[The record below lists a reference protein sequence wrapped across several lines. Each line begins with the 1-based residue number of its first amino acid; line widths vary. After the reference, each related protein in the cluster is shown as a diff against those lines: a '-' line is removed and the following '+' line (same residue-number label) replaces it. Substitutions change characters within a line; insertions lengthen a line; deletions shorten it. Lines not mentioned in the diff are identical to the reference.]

1 MSKIENKAAD
11 RKRKRSNETF
21 ALTGGERTFET
32 INLIVL
38 ILIGALMLF
47 PFLNMAAKSFSSEN
61 AILTGKVLFWP
72 VGFQTGTYKYVMR
85 QAQFWNSF
93 KVSVL
98 ITLMGTAGAMIIS
111 CLTAYPLS
119 KTWLYGRKPLLLL
132 FVFTMLFGGGMVPS
146 YLLMRSLGLINTIW
160 VLFVP
165 AMLSVYNMILLKNF
179 FEDIP
184 ESIEESAE
192 LDGAGSLR
200 ILVSIV
206 LPMSLPA
213 IATIGLFYAV
223 GFWDNYMSGLL
234 YITKP
239 ELKPLQQYLYEIVTE
254 SINVDETLSMDAQE
268 NAALNTDAIRSATIM
283 LACVP
288 IMCVYPFLQKYF
300 VKGMRVGSVK
310 G

>member
-1 MSKIENKAAD
+1 MSKSENKAAD

-72 VGFQTGTYKYVMR
+72 VGFQTGTYKYVIR

-93 KVSVL
+93 KVSVM

-184 ESIEESAE
+184 DSIEESAE

>member
-1 MSKIENKAAD
+1 MSKNQNKAAD

-61 AILTGKVLFWP
+61 AILTGRVLFWP

-93 KVSVL
+93 KVSVF
-98 ITLMGTAGAMIIS
+98 ITVAGTAGAMIIS

-165 AMLSVYNMILLKNF
+165 AMLSVYNMILL
-179 FEDIP
+179 
-184 ESIEESAE
+184 
-192 LDGAGSLR
+192 
-200 ILVSIV
+200 
-206 LPMSLPA
+206 
-213 IATIGLFYAV
+213 
-223 GFWDNYMSGLL
+223 
-234 YITKP
+234 
-239 ELKPLQQYLYEIVTE
+239 
-254 SINVDETLSMDAQE
+254 
-268 NAALNTDAIRSATIM
+268 
-283 LACVP
+283 
-288 IMCVYPFLQKYF
+288 
-300 VKGMRVGSVK
+300 
-310 G
+310 

>member
-1 MSKIENKAAD
+1 MSKKKKA
-11 RKRKRSNETF
+11 F
-21 ALTGGERTFET
+21 GLTTGERVFET
-32 INLIVL
+32 LNLILLVF
-38 ILIGALMLF
+38 IGALMLF
-47 PFLNMAAKSFSSEN
+47 PFLNMVAKSFSSET
-61 AILTGKVLFWP
+61 AILTGSVLFWP
-72 VGFQTGTYKYVMR
+72 VGFQTGTYKFVMH

-98 ITLMGTAGAMIIS
+98 ITVMGTAGAMIVS

-119 KTWLYGRKPLLLL
+119 KRWLYGRKTLMLV

-146 YLLMRSLGLINTIW
+146 YLLMRSLNLINTIW

-165 AMLSVYNMILLKNF
+165 SMLSVYNMILLKNF

-184 ESIEESAE
+184 ESVEESAE

-234 YITKP
+234 YVTNPKC
-239 ELKPLQQYLYEIVTE
+239 KPLQQYLYEIVKE
-254 SINVDETLSMDAQE
+254 SITVDETLSMDAQE

>member
-1 MSKIENKAAD
+1 MSKSENKAAD

-72 VGFQTGTYKYVMR
+72 VGFQTGTYKYVIR

-93 KVSVL
+93 KVSVM

-184 ESIEESAE
+184 DSIEESAE

-206 LPMSLPA
+206 LTMSLPA

-254 SINVDETLSMDAQE
+254 SINVDKEMSMDAQE

>member
-1 MSKIENKAAD
+1 MSHTEKKAD
-11 RKRKRSNETF
+11 RKLKRSNETF
-21 ALTGGERTFET
+21 ALTKGERTFE
-32 INLIVL
+32 IVNLTLL
-38 ILIGALMLF
+38 IILGALMLF
-47 PFLNMAAKSFSSEN
+47 PFLNMVAKSFSSDT
-61 AILTGKVLFWP
+61 AILNGDVLFWP
-72 VGFQTGTYKYVMR
+72 VGFQTTTYKYVVQ

-93 KVSVL
+93 RVSIF
-98 ITLMGTAGAMIIS
+98 ITIMGTAGAMVVS

-119 KTWLYGRKPLLLL
+119 KTWLFGRKPLLML
-132 FVFTMLFGGGMVPS
+132 FVFTMLFGGGMIPS
-146 YLLMRSLGLINTIW
+146 YLLMRSLGLVNTIW

-165 AMLSVYNMILLKNF
+165 GMLSVYNMILLKNF

-184 ESIEESAE
+184 SSIEESAE

-223 GFWDNYMSGLL
+223 GFWDNYMTSLI

-254 SINVDETLSMDAQE
+254 SLNVDQTMSMDAQE

-283 LACVP
+283 LSCVP

>member
-32 INLIVL
+32 INLILL

-93 KVSVL
+93 KVSVF
-98 ITLMGTAGAMIIS
+98 ITVMGTAGAMILS

>member
-1 MSKIENKAAD
+1 MSKSENKAAD

-72 VGFQTGTYKYVMR
+72 VGFQTGTYKYVIR

-93 KVSVL
+93 KVSVM

-184 ESIEESAE
+184 DSIEESAE

-223 GFWDNYMSGLL
+223 GFWDNYVSGLL

-254 SINVDETLSMDAQE
+254 SINVDKEMSMDAQE

>member
-1 MSKIENKAAD
+1 MSKSENKAAD

-72 VGFQTGTYKYVMR
+72 VGFQTGTYKYVIR

-93 KVSVL
+93 KVSVM

-184 ESIEESAE
+184 DSIEESAE

-254 SINVDETLSMDAQE
+254 SINVDKEMSMDAQE

-300 VKGMRVGSVK
+300 VKGVMVGALK

>member
-1 MSKIENKAAD
+1 MSKKKKA
-11 RKRKRSNETF
+11 F
-21 ALTGGERTFET
+21 GLTTGERVFEG
-32 INLIVL
+32 INLVL
-38 ILIGALMLF
+38 LIFIGALMLF
-47 PFLNMAAKSFSSEN
+47 PFLNMVAKSFSSET

-72 VGFQTGTYKYVMR
+72 VGFQLGTYKYVIK

-93 KVSVL
+93 KVSVS
-98 ITLMGTAGAMIIS
+98 ITIMGTAGAMVLS

-119 KTWLYGRKPLLLL
+119 KRWLYGRKPLMLV

-146 YLLMRSLGLINTIW
+146 YLLMRSLGLVNTIW

-165 AMLSVYNMILLKNF
+165 SMLSVYNMILLKNF

-184 ESIEESAE
+184 ESVEESAE

-223 GFWDNYMSGLL
+223 GFWDNYMSGLI
-234 YITKP
+234 YVTDP
-239 ELKPLQQYLYEIVTE
+239 QYKPLQQYLYEIVKE
-254 SINVDETLSMDAQE
+254 SITVDETLSMDAQE